1 VEADKAVSMPIIDV
15 EKCQGCGLC
24 VSVCA
29 CGALVLVNKVVT
41 VVRVEDCQW
50 CTLCELVCPNGA
62 ISCPFEIV
70 IEENGQA

>member
-1 VEADKAVSMPIIDV
+1 MGEMPIIDE

-29 CGALVLVNKVVT
+29 CGALVIVDNTVKAVKVDEC
-41 VVRVEDCQW
+41 RW
-50 CTLCELVCPNGA
+50 CTLCELVCPYEA

-70 IEENGQA
+70 IEDGKD

>member
-1 VEADKAVSMPIIDV
+1 MALMPEIDR

-29 CGALVLVNKVVT
+29 CGGLVLINNIVT
-41 VVRVEDCQW
+41 AVEVEECSW
-50 CTLCELVCPNGA
+50 CALCELVCPNEA

-70 IEENGQA
+70 IEES

>member
-1 VEADKAVSMPIIDV
+1 MAEMPIIDR

-29 CGALVLVNKVVT
+29 CGALVLVDNVIT
-41 VVRVEDCQW
+41 AVEVKECSW
-50 CTLCELVCPNGA
+50 CALCELVCPNEA

-70 IEENGQA
+70 IEENQGLA

>member
-1 VEADKAVSMPIIDV
+1 MGDMPIIDQ
-15 EKCQGCGLC
+15 EKCQVCGLC

-29 CGALVLVNKVVT
+29 CGALKVVENKVKIVKT
-41 VVRVEDCQW
+41 DDCRW

-70 IEENGQA
+70 IDSDQD

>member
-1 VEADKAVSMPIIDV
+1 MKENPVINT

-24 VSVCA
+24 VSVCG
-29 CGALVLVNKVVT
+29 CGALVIVGKSVMVMD
-41 VVRVEDCQW
+41 VGECRW

-70 IEENGQA
+70 MEND

>member
-1 VEADKAVSMPIIDV
+1 MGQMPIIDE

-29 CGALVLVNKVVT
+29 CGALVIVGNVVKAVEVN
-41 VVRVEDCQW
+41 ECHW
-50 CTLCELVCPNGA
+50 CTLCEMVCPNDA

-70 IEENGQA
+70 IEDEQG